1 MADSREP
8 RTPMAILVHPGT
20 DPADAA
26 RDGRPVRVLAGARR
40 RVVARL
46 IDHTSVLVAWAAA
59 VALVLVMPDE
69 VPDAL
74 AVVLAVAF
82 PLTAIGGAFFLRVA
96 LVVLWGC
103 TVGQR
108 IAGIRVLHVDGIQR
122 PTWGQAIDRWK
133 MTWGSQSSPGV
144 GPWDDVIAFAK
155 DDTARRCFHDE
166 RALTVVVLAEPP
178 APADA
183 EAWWAREWRVRILLG
198 VVSVLVALVVAA
210 PIVAY
215 ALADSA

>member
-1 MADSREP
+1 
-8 RTPMAILVHPGT
+8 
-20 DPADAA
+20 
-26 RDGRPVRVLAGARR
+26 
-40 RVVARL
+40 
-46 IDHTSVLVAWAAA
+46 
-59 VALVLVMPDE
+59 MP
-69 VPDAL
+69 PFSH
-74 AVVLAVAF
+74 VLAVSF
-82 PLTAIGGAFFLRVA
+82 PLAAIGGAFFLRVA

-133 MTWGSQSSPGV
+133 MTWGSASSPGV
-144 GPWDDVIAFAK
+144 GPWDDVIAFAR
-155 DDTARRCFHDE
+155 DDTARRCFHDD

-178 APADA
+178 APPEASEPPVSADA
-183 EAWWAREWRVRILLG
+183 EAWRARERRRRISLG
-198 VVSVLVALVVAA
+198 VVSVLVALLVAA